1 MTEMLKAGQKI
12 PEFSSVDQEGKALT
26 SSTLMGKPSVIYFYP
41 RDDTPGCTV
50 EACEFRD
57 SMGDFSGLGVGVYGV
72 SVDTE
77 ASHKKFHQKFGL
89 NFPLIV
95 DKDKKISEA
104 FGVLNGN
111 TAKRTTF
118 IADSGGKIV
127 HVFEKVSP
135 RGHSS
140 EVHAKLDELKLI
152 K

>member
-1 MTEMLKAGQKI
+1 MTEILKAGQKI
-12 PEFSSVDQEGKALT
+12 PEFNSVDQEGKAV
-26 SSTLMGKPSVIYFYP
+26 SSSSIRGKPSVIYFYP

-72 SVDTE
+72 SVDSE

-95 DKDKKISEA
+95 DHEKKISES

-111 TAKRTTF
+111 SAKRTTF
-118 IADSGGKIV
+118 IADPDGNIV

-135 RGHSS
+135 KGHSS
-140 EVHAKLDELKLI
+140 EVHAKLKELKLI